1 MRPEDRSTARRQLD
15 KRLSSMQNMELFVR
29 PPRGWLKA
37 IREALGMTT
46 AQLGRRL
53 GVVQSRVVAIEQA
66 EAKGT
71 ITLNSLEKA
80 AQALDCRLVYALM
93 PRQPLEDIVEQ
104 RASLLAKS
112 RLKSTGH
119 TMTLEAQGVDAT
131 DESEQLKRLIRQL
144 VEKSGSKLWEED
156 A

>member
-1 MRPEDRSTARRQLD
+1 MHPEDRITARRQLD
-15 KRLSSMQNMELFVR
+15 KRLGLIQNVDAFVR

-53 GVVQSRVVAIEQA
+53 GVVQSRVIAIEQA

-80 AQALDCRLVYALM
+80 AQALDCRLVYALV
-93 PRQPLEDIVEQ
+93 PKQSLEDTVER
-104 RASLLAKS
+104 RASNVAKK
-112 RLKSTGH
+112 RLKSASH
-119 TMTLEAQGVDAT
+119 TMALEAQGVDDA
-131 DESEQLKRLIRQL
+131 DESEQLKRLIHRL
-144 VEKSGSKLWEED
+144 IEKGGSKLWEED